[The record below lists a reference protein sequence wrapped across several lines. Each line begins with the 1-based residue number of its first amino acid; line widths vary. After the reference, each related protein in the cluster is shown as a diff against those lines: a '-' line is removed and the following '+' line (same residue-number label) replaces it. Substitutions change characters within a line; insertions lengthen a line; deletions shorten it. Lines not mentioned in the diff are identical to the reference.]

1 MILWDELEEIK
12 EKSIENEQI
21 LEVQLLFNGYKVTSF
36 LEYNEFIY
44 NISLDILE
52 LNSNKYNIVD
62 KTIENVQVKSQI
74 RYIQV
79 QVQLRKKKGRQSIND
94 LKDLFEL
101 NIETK
106 KISFLYF
113 DVISTNNKM
122 TYDELVNIVGL
133 SISCMEVESFKIYKD
148 NIIHIKLKDS

>member
-79 QVQLRKKKGRQSIND
+79 QVQLRKKREAID
-94 LKDLFEL
+94 
-101 NIETK
+101 
-106 KISFLYF
+106 
-113 DVISTNNKM
+113 
-122 TYDELVNIVGL
+122 
-133 SISCMEVESFKIYKD
+133 
-148 NIIHIKLKDS
+148 

>member
-21 LEVQLLFNGYKVTSF
+21 LEIQLLFNGYKVTSF

-79 QVQLRKKKGRQSIND
+79 QVQIRKKREAID
-94 LKDLFEL
+94 
-101 NIETK
+101 
-106 KISFLYF
+106 
-113 DVISTNNKM
+113 
-122 TYDELVNIVGL
+122 
-133 SISCMEVESFKIYKD
+133 
-148 NIIHIKLKDS
+148 

>member
-1 MILWDELEEIK
+1 MILWEELEEIK

-79 QVQLRKKKGRQSIND
+79 QVQLRKKRDAID
-94 LKDLFEL
+94 
-101 NIETK
+101 
-106 KISFLYF
+106 
-113 DVISTNNKM
+113 
-122 TYDELVNIVGL
+122 
-133 SISCMEVESFKIYKD
+133 
-148 NIIHIKLKDS
+148 

>member
-1 MILWDELEEIK
+1 MILWAKLEEIK

-21 LEVQLLFNGYKVTSF
+21 LEIQLLFNGYKVTSF

-79 QVQLRKKKGRQSIND
+79 QVQIRKKREAID
-94 LKDLFEL
+94 
-101 NIETK
+101 
-106 KISFLYF
+106 
-113 DVISTNNKM
+113 
-122 TYDELVNIVGL
+122 
-133 SISCMEVESFKIYKD
+133 
-148 NIIHIKLKDS
+148 

>member
-79 QVQLRKKKGRQSIND
+79 QVQLRKKGEAID
-94 LKDLFEL
+94 
-101 NIETK
+101 
-106 KISFLYF
+106 
-113 DVISTNNKM
+113 
-122 TYDELVNIVGL
+122 
-133 SISCMEVESFKIYKD
+133 
-148 NIIHIKLKDS
+148 

>member
-1 MILWDELEEIK
+1 MILWEELEEIK

-79 QVQLRKKKGRQSIND
+79 QVELRKKREAID
-94 LKDLFEL
+94 
-101 NIETK
+101 
-106 KISFLYF
+106 
-113 DVISTNNKM
+113 
-122 TYDELVNIVGL
+122 
-133 SISCMEVESFKIYKD
+133 
-148 NIIHIKLKDS
+148 

>member
-1 MILWDELEEIK
+1 MILWEELEEIK

-44 NISLDILE
+44 NISIDILE

-62 KTIENVQVKSQI
+62 KTIENLQVKSQI

-79 QVQLRKKKGRQSIND
+79 QVQLRKKREAID
-94 LKDLFEL
+94 
-101 NIETK
+101 
-106 KISFLYF
+106 
-113 DVISTNNKM
+113 
-122 TYDELVNIVGL
+122 
-133 SISCMEVESFKIYKD
+133 
-148 NIIHIKLKDS
+148 

>member
-12 EKSIENEQI
+12 EKSIENEQN

-79 QVQLRKKKGRQSIND
+79 QVQLRKKREAID
-94 LKDLFEL
+94 
-101 NIETK
+101 
-106 KISFLYF
+106 
-113 DVISTNNKM
+113 
-122 TYDELVNIVGL
+122 
-133 SISCMEVESFKIYKD
+133 
-148 NIIHIKLKDS
+148 

>member
-21 LEVQLLFNGYKVTSF
+21 LEIQLLFNGYKVTSF

-62 KTIENVQVKSQI
+62 KTIENVQVKSQT

-79 QVQLRKKKGRQSIND
+79 QVQLRKKREAID
-94 LKDLFEL
+94 
-101 NIETK
+101 
-106 KISFLYF
+106 
-113 DVISTNNKM
+113 
-122 TYDELVNIVGL
+122 
-133 SISCMEVESFKIYKD
+133 
-148 NIIHIKLKDS
+148 

>member
-1 MILWDELEEIK
+1 MILWDKLEEIK

-79 QVQLRKKKGRQSIND
+79 QVQLRKKGR
-94 LKDLFEL
+94 
-101 NIETK
+101 
-106 KISFLYF
+106 
-113 DVISTNNKM
+113 
-122 TYDELVNIVGL
+122 
-133 SISCMEVESFKIYKD
+133 
-148 NIIHIKLKDS
+148 

>member
-1 MILWDELEEIK
+1 MILWEDLEEIK

-79 QVQLRKKKGRQSIND
+79 QV
-94 LKDLFEL
+94 
-101 NIETK
+101 
-106 KISFLYF
+106 
-113 DVISTNNKM
+113 
-122 TYDELVNIVGL
+122 
-133 SISCMEVESFKIYKD
+133 
-148 NIIHIKLKDS
+148 

>member
-79 QVQLRKKKGRQSIND
+79 QVQLRKKGR
-94 LKDLFEL
+94 
-101 NIETK
+101 
-106 KISFLYF
+106 
-113 DVISTNNKM
+113 
-122 TYDELVNIVGL
+122 
-133 SISCMEVESFKIYKD
+133 
-148 NIIHIKLKDS
+148 